1 MSKFNKMVAGV
12 EVATKTLSP
21 TKIVAL
27 FEVIKEVKSLS
38 KFLEYLVKDFV
49 NHVSVFFSDS

>member
-1 MSKFNKMVAGV
+1 M

-27 FEVIKEVKSLS
+27 FEVIKGAESLS